1 MTTTQIKIQIFV
13 LRTVDWLL
21 VAGLVGYLVY
31 AYMHSYSTNFI
42 ITIAIVG
49 LVIVH
54 QFGRWS
60 ISRVAYLKQTVK
72 RLESVPHVR

>member
-1 MTTTQIKIQIFV
+1 MSTTKIKIQIII
-13 LRTVDWLL
+13 LRTADWLL

-31 AYMHSYSTNFI
+31 AYVNSYNPNFI
-42 ITIAIVG
+42 MTIAVVG
-49 LVIVH
+49 LVVIH

-60 ISRVAYLKQTVK
+60 ISRVAYLQQTLK

>member
-60 ISRVAYLKQTVK
+60 ISRVAYLQQTVK
-72 RLESVPHVR
+72 RMESVPHVR

>member
-60 ISRVAYLKQTVK
+60 ISKVAYLQQTLK

>member
-1 MTTTQIKIQIFV
+1 MTTTQIKIQIFA

-21 VAGLVGYLVY
+21 VAGLIGYLVY

-60 ISRVAYLKQTVK
+60 ISKVAYLQQTLK
-72 RLESVPHVR
+72 HLESVPHVR

>member
-1 MTTTQIKIQIFV
+1 MNTTQIKIQIIV
-13 LRTVDWLL
+13 IQATDWLL
-21 VAGLVGYLVY
+21 VAGLIGYLVY

-42 ITIAIVG
+42 ITITIVG

>member
-60 ISRVAYLKQTVK
+60 ISRVAYLQQTVK